1 MTRIAPFRSLTL
13 AALIALAAPPALAQS
28 DDPLIDEAL
37 SDAVTGALTEA
48 MTATPSPANQAVAD
62 AEAAAAIL
70 RAALGQLAAAVSAD
84 DQVTA
89 LTEVIRGY
97 ELGLSSLREG
107 LRQAAARETELRARF
122 ETQRHQLA
130 RVLGAM
136 TAMQQSPEST
146 MLLHPAGAL
155 ANARSG
161 MILSGVTPGL
171 RAQAEAL
178 QADLDE
184 IATVRQLQA
193 NAAAMLGS
201 GLDSVQ
207 EARRLLASA
216 VTDRSSMPLRYDEDP
231 AELQAL
237 RDAAQSLSDFATG
250 IARMEKDVGA
260 PMEDFEG
267 AQGSLRLP
275 VEGAILRPY
284 DEPDAAGVRR
294 PGWVI
299 ATAPAALVQTPWPAT
314 IRYRGPFLDY
324 GNVMIVEPSRGYL
337 IIFAGLSQVFGEVGD
352 VLNGGD
358 PVGLMGGAEAPA
370 QEFGSRFVADA
381 ARGAEA
387 GRSESLYLEL
397 RRGNETLDPADWFV
411 LNPVTDPQQ
420 D

>member
-1 MTRIAPFRSLTL
+1 MTPRLSALLCALLLSLPAAAQPVPEVEEVDTDALVTLEEIAE
-13 AALIALAAPPALAQS
+13 PPAA
-28 DDPLIDEAL
+28 
-37 SDAVTGALTEA
+37 
-48 MTATPSPANQAVAD
+48 SPAGRAVAD
-62 AEAAAAIL
+62 AEAAAALL
-70 RAALGQLAAAVSAD
+70 RAALSQLAEAVSAD
-84 DQVTA
+84 DQVVA

-97 ELGLSSLREG
+97 ELGLAALREG
-107 LRQAAARETELRARF
+107 LRQAHGRELELRERF
-122 ETQRHQLA
+122 EAQRAQLA
-130 RVLGAM
+130 QVLGAM
-136 TAMQQSPEST
+136 TALQQSPEST
-146 MLLHPAGAL
+146 MLLHPAGAV

-161 MILSGVTPGL
+161 MILADVTPGL

-178 QADLDE
+178 QGDLDE
-184 IATVRQLQA
+184 IATVRELQS
-193 NAAAMLGS
+193 NAAGMLGS
-201 GLDSVQ
+201 GLASVQ

-216 VTDRSSMPLRYDEDP
+216 AADRSSMPTRYEDEP
-231 AELQAL
+231 EELQTL
-237 RDAAQSLSDFATG
+237 REAADSLDVFARG

-275 VEGAILRPY
+275 VVGTILRPY

-337 IIFAGLSQVFGEVGD
+337 MIFAGMAQVFGEVGD
-352 VLNGGD
+352 VLQAGD

-370 QEFGSRFVADA
+370 QEFGAQFVSD
-381 ARGAEA
+381 A
-387 GRSESLYLEL
+387 GRGGAAGRTESLYLEL
-397 RRGNETLDPADWFV
+397 RQGNETLDPADWFV
-411 LNPVTDPQQ
+411 LNPFVEPQQ

>member
-1 MTRIAPFRSLTL
+1 MKMRL
-13 AALIALAAPPALAQS
+13 ALMLCAALAAPAWSQ
-28 DDPLIDEAL
+28 
-37 SDAVTGALTEA
+37 
-48 MTATPSPANQAVAD
+48 PSPANQAVAD
-62 AEAAAAIL
+62 AEAAAALL
-70 RAALGQLAAAVSAD
+70 RAAIGQLADAVAAD

-97 ELGLSSLREG
+97 ELGLSALRDG
-107 LRQAAARETELRARF
+107 LRQATAREAELRTRF
-122 ETQRHQLA
+122 EAQRGQLS

-136 TAMQQSPEST
+136 TALQQSPEST
-146 MLLHPAGAL
+146 MLLHPAGGL

-178 QADLDE
+178 QEDLDE

-193 NAAAMLGS
+193 NAAGMLGS

-237 RDAAQSLSDFATG
+237 REAADSLEGFATG

-260 PMEDFEG
+260 PMDDFEG
-267 AQGSLRLP
+267 AQGSLPLP
-275 VEGAILRPY
+275 VVGTVLRPY
-284 DEPDAAGVRR
+284 AEPDAAGVSR

-324 GNVMIVEPSRGYL
+324 GNVMITEPARGYL
-337 IIFAGLSQVFGEVGD
+337 MIFAGLSQVFGEVGD
-352 VLNGGD
+352 VLKAGD
-358 PVGLMGGAEAPA
+358 PVGLRGGAEAPA
-370 QEFGSRFVADA
+370 QEFGAQFVLDA

-411 LNPVTDPQQ
+411 LNPVVDPQQ